1 VRAFIHNKQKKGGE
15 QVGYRTPDFRV
26 NSKVV
31 AFTFF
36 SNRFVN
42 TNSHIKYIKEML
54 GSPKP
59 IITGTL
65 DSNFLTIQQLHTF
78 ALQTS
83 SQICTEPNLHL
94 SHDDSCGGD
103 VWWSC

>member
-1 VRAFIHNKQKKGGE
+1 
-15 QVGYRTPDFRV
+15 
-26 NSKVV
+26 
-31 AFTFF
+31 
-36 SNRFVN
+36 
-42 TNSHIKYIKEML
+42 ML

-59 IITGTL
+59 IITRTL
-65 DSNFLTIQQLHTF
+65 DSNFLRIQQLHTF

-94 SHDDSCGGD
+94 SHDDSCGAD

>member
-1 VRAFIHNKQKKGGE
+1 M
-15 QVGYRTPDFRV
+15 
-26 NSKVV
+26 
-31 AFTFF
+31 
-36 SNRFVN
+36 FVN
-42 TNSHIKYIKEML
+42 MNSHIKYIKEML
-54 GSPKP
+54 GSAKP

-65 DSNFLTIQQLHTF
+65 DSNFLRIQQLHTF

-94 SHDDSCGGD
+94 SLDDSCGGD

>member
-1 VRAFIHNKQKKGGE
+1 M
-15 QVGYRTPDFRV
+15 
-26 NSKVV
+26 
-31 AFTFF
+31 
-36 SNRFVN
+36 
-42 TNSHIKYIKEML
+42 NSHIKYIKEML

-65 DSNFLTIQQLHTF
+65 DSNFLRIQQLHTF

-83 SQICTEPNLHL
+83 SQICTGPNLHL

-103 VWWSC
+103 VWWLC